1 MAFSAKEI
9 RAVQQKRAAALA
21 TSANETHTEPV
32 SAEAHAARIS
42 YLPSWVLIGSVLIV
56 AFSVSYYYMIFLP
69 KAKRMQEALLYSC
82 LSKAEK
88 SYEEEWAAKCK
99 SRADAATEATSS
111 VTSGMKKCLSEM
123 YDNPNRFELCLGLF
137 ADVAKEI
144 PTDVDASANCT
155 LPREVASWLNDEV
168 KEVRDMCFKLF
179 PR

>member
-21 TSANETHTEPV
+21 ASANETHTEPV
-32 SAEAHAARIS
+32 SAEAHAARIF

-56 AFSVSYYYMIFLP
+56 AFSISYYYMIFLP
-69 KAKRMQEALLYSC
+69 KAKRMQEAFLYSC

-99 SRADAATEATSS
+99 SRADAAAEATSS
-111 VTSGMKKCLSEM
+111 ATASLKKCLWEIH
-123 YDNPNRFELCLGLF
+123 DNPNRYELCVGVITEVF
-137 ADVAKEI
+137 KEI
-144 PTDVDASANCT
+144 PQEVDASANCT
-155 LPREVASWLNDEV
+155 LPREVASSLNDEV